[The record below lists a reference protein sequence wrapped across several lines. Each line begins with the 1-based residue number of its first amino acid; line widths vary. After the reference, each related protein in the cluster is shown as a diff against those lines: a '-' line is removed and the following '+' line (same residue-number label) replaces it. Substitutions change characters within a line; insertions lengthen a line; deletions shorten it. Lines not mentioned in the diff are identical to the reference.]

1 MLDTNV
7 LISAAFWPAGAP
19 RKALDAV
26 GGAGGLLLFSDE
38 TFEELQTRLLKSKFD
53 PYANRGTRAAYLAR
67 LRAVSEWVW
76 ITGARLGCRDPDDDK
91 VIETALLG
99 DADALVT
106 GDRDLLEVSGFP
118 AVPILSPAAFL
129 ERLGAR

>member
-1 MLDTNV
+1 M
-7 LISAAFWPAGAP
+7 G
-19 RKALDAV
+19 R
-26 GGAGGLLLFSDE
+26 AGGLLLFSDE
-38 TFEELQTRLLKSKFD
+38 TFEELQTRLLKSRFD
-53 PYANRGTRAAYLAR
+53 PYANRGSRAVYLAR

-91 VIETALLG
+91 IIETALLG
-99 DADALVT
+99 EADALVT